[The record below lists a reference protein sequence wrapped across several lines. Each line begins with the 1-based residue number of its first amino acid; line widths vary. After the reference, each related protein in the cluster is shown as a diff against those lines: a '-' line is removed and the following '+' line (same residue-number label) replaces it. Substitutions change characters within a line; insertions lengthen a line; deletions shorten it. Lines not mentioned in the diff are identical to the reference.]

1 MYNYLA
7 TVFLKSYSM
16 VMKFSKLELF
26 QVQASSFK
34 LELQNHIAKNLSLTS
49 YKPPNLFSAIY
60 SEINTVSNINNT
72 AVKYKG

>member
-34 LELQNHIAKNLSLTS
+34 LELQNHIAKNIKHLTCW
-49 YKPPNLFSAIY
+49 
-60 SEINTVSNINNT
+60 
-72 AVKYKG
+72 